1 MAAAPL
7 SLELMN
13 KLRSLAQTPIL
24 LVATDYDGTLAPI
37 VDDPLQARPLRE
49 SSVALRSLAVLANTH
64 VSIISGR
71 ALRDLAALSRFPEE
85 IHLVGSHGSEFDIG
99 FVENLTSENLQ
110 QLDSIQSGFEA
121 IAKQHEGVFLEIK
134 PASVALHYRRCAS
147 DIHEEVAAQAQAV
160 LDDISG
166 VQLKLGKL
174 VVEAL
179 VVQHNKGT
187 ALDRLRHRLA
197 AEAVLFLG
205 DDTTDEEAFARLTG
219 PDVGIKVGD
228 GDTLAQFRVADPEE
242 VAEVLGFLSEEREKW
257 VQGGGFPAIKNLSF
271 LSNGQTT
278 AVLTESAN
286 VVWLCHPRPDSAAVF
301 ADLLGGAGAGS
312 FSVRP
317 DIDASATDASATDAS
332 QSSNGQQVSN
342 GQQNKP
348 LRQRYVD
355 NTLSVETAWENM
367 QVVDFLEQSACT
379 LHRVLTGEGAAVV
392 EFVPRPDFGR
402 SHPLLELTEDGII
415 VTGGVDHMALRAP
428 GVIWTSLRGG
438 RAVGRVE
445 LSREEPVE
453 LELRLGSNDLS
464 PAPVSSVVVKEMTE
478 AHWEH
483 WADKLV
489 LPQRYTEIVR
499 RSALTLKGLCY
510 DPTGAV
516 LAAATTS
523 LPEEIGGVRNWDY
536 RYCWPRDAAMTVQAL
551 VLLGSTKEAVD
562 FMEWLSRR
570 LEDIPSPDLLRPLY
584 PVEGDMSAPEAVI
597 TTLSGYRG
605 SRPVRVGNA
614 AANQAQ
620 HDIFGSVLDLLWHL
634 VSAGAWHGPGEDT
647 AGGVALR
654 GNTWATVEAMAA
666 AVEHLWELPDHGTW
680 EERQPP
686 RHHVHSKVMCWV
698 ALDRAIKV
706 GRVIGK
712 AAGEAA
718 AGVSGAGAA
727 GAGGAAGAAGDA
739 AASVAAA
746 GATEEKLEHWQTIAD
761 RIRAEVAERGWNEK
775 VGAYTV
781 AYDDDF
787 LDAAVLLMGLYGMVE
802 PTDERYMATVD
813 LVEQRLRLGPIV
825 YRYRFDDG
833 LPGFEGGFFI
843 CACWL
848 VEALHQVGRVEEAES
863 LFEEILSK
871 LGPTGLLAEQY
882 DPATRRQL
890 GNFPQAYS
898 HLGVINAAL
907 RLTGAKDAP
916 GYD

>member
-1 MAAAPL
+1 MAASSL
-7 SLELMN
+7 SLELMS

-24 LVATDYDGTLAPI
+24 LVATDYDGTLSPI
-37 VDDPLQARPLRE
+37 VDDPLQARPMRE

-64 VSIISGR
+64 VAVISGR

-85 IHLVGSHGSEFDIG
+85 IHLVGSHGSEFDVG
-99 FVENLTSENLQ
+99 FVEDLTSGNLQ
-110 QLDSIQSGFEA
+110 QLAAIQSSFEA
-121 IAKQHEGVFLEIK
+121 IADQHKGVFLEIK
-134 PASVALHYRRCAS
+134 PASVALHYRRCAA
-147 DIHEEVAAQAQAV
+147 DIHSEVAAQAQAV
-160 LDDISG
+160 LGETSG
-166 VQLKLGKL
+166 VQVKLGKM

-205 DDTTDEEAFARLTG
+205 DDITDEEAFARLTG

-242 VAEVLGFLSEEREKW
+242 VAEALGFLSEEREKW
-257 VQGGGFPAIKNLSF
+257 VQGGGFPAIENLSF

-278 AVLTESAN
+278 AVLSEDAR

-301 ADLLGGAGAGS
+301 AKLLGGAGTGS
-312 FSVRP
+312 FAVRP
-317 DIDASATDASATDAS
+317 DIDALEASDGR
-332 QSSNGQQVSN
+332 QL
-342 GQQNKP
+342 KP
-348 LRQRYVD
+348 PRQRYV
-355 NTLSVETAWENM
+355 NHTLSVETAWESM
-367 QVVDFLEQSACT
+367 QVVDFLEHSACT
-379 LHRVLTGEGAAVV
+379 LHRVLTGEGAAIV

-402 SHPLLELTEDGII
+402 SHPLLDLAEDGII
-415 VTGGVDHMALRAP
+415 VTDGVDHMALRAP
-428 GVIWTSLRGG
+428 GVAWTSLRGG
-438 RAVGRVE
+438 RAVGRAE
-445 LSREEPVE
+445 LSRDEPVE

-464 PAPVSSVVVKEMTE
+464 PAPASSLTVKETTE
-478 AHWEH
+478 SHWEH

-523 LPEEIGGVRNWDY
+523 LPEEVGGIRNWDY

-551 VLLGSTKEAVD
+551 VLLGSTIEAVD
-562 FMEWLSRR
+562 FMEWLGRR
-570 LEDIPSPDLLRPLY
+570 LEAIGSPDLLRPLY

-647 AGGVALR
+647 SREDALREDTAGGVALR
-654 GNTWATVEAMAA
+654 GDIWGMVEGMAT

-698 ALDRAIKV
+698 ALDRAIKI

-712 AAGEAA
+712 AASET
-718 AGVSGAGAA
+718 AGA
-727 GAGGAAGAAGDA
+727 D
-739 AASVAAA
+739 
-746 GATEEKLEHWQTIAD
+746 EEKFEHWQTIAD
-761 RIRAEVAERGWNEK
+761 KIRDEVAERGWNEK

-787 LDAAVLLMGLYGMVE
+787 LDAAVLLMGLHGMAE

-813 LVEQRLRLGPIV
+813 LVEERLRLGPIV

-833 LPGFEGGFFI
+833 LPGFEGGFFL

-848 VEALHQVGRVEEAES
+848 VEALHQVGRAEEAES
-863 LFEEILSK
+863 LFDEILSK
-871 LGPTGLLAEQY
+871 LSPTGLLAEQY

-898 HLGVINAAL
+898 HLGIINAAL

>member
-1 MAAAPL
+1 MAASPL

-24 LVATDYDGTLAPI
+24 LVASDYDGTLSPI

-49 SSVALRSLAVLANTH
+49 SSAALRSLAVLANTH
-64 VSIISGR
+64 VSVISGR

-85 IHLVGSHGSEFDIG
+85 IHLVGSHGSEFDVG
-99 FVENLTSENLQ
+99 FVENLTAGNLQ
-110 QLDSIQSGFEA
+110 QLASIQRGFEA
-121 IAKQHEGVFLEIK
+121 IAEQHEGVFLEMK
-134 PASVALHYRRCAS
+134 PASVALHYRRCDA
-147 DIHEEVAAQAQAV
+147 DIHEKVAAQAQAV
-160 LDDISG
+160 LNDISG
-166 VQLKLGKL
+166 VQVKLGKM

-197 AEAVLFLG
+197 AEAVMFLG

-228 GDTLAQFRVADPEE
+228 GETLAQFRVADPEE
-242 VAEVLGFLSEEREKW
+242 VAEVLGFISEEREKW
-257 VQGGGFPAIKNLSF
+257 VQGGGFPAIENLSF

-301 ADLLGGAGAGS
+301 SRLLGGAGAGS
-312 FSVRP
+312 FAVRP
-317 DIDASATDASATDAS
+317 DIDALKA
-332 QSSNGQQVSN
+332 SNGQQL
-342 GQQNKP
+342 KP
-348 LRQRYVD
+348 PRQRYVD
-355 NTLSVETAWENM
+355 HTLSVETAWESM

-445 LSREEPVE
+445 LSRDEPVE
-453 LELRLGSNDLS
+453 LELRLDSNDLS
-464 PAPVSSVVVKEMTE
+464 PAPVSSLIVKETTE

-523 LPEEIGGVRNWDY
+523 LPEEVGGVRNWDY

-551 VLLGSTKEAVD
+551 VLLGSTKEAID

-570 LEDIPSPDLLRPLY
+570 LEAIPSPDLLRPLY

-654 GNTWATVEAMAA
+654 GNIWGVVEGMAA

-698 ALDRAIKV
+698 ALDRAIKI

-712 AAGEAA
+712 AAG
-718 AGVSGAGAA
+718 
-727 GAGGAAGAAGDA
+727 GAGGGAASNA
-739 AASVAAA
+739 TA
-746 GATEEKLEHWQTIAD
+746 GATEEKFEHWQTIAD
-761 RIRAEVAERGWNEK
+761 RIRAEVLERGWNEK

-871 LGPTGLLAEQY
+871 LSPTGLLAEQY

>member
-1 MAAAPL
+1 MAASPL

-24 LVATDYDGTLAPI
+24 LVASDYDGTLSLI

-49 SSVALRSLAVLANTH
+49 SSAALRSLAVLANTH
-64 VSIISGR
+64 VSVISGR

-85 IHLVGSHGSEFDIG
+85 IHLVGSHGSEFDVG
-99 FVENLTSENLQ
+99 FVENLTAGNLQ
-110 QLDSIQSGFEA
+110 QLASIQSGFEA
-121 IAKQHEGVFLEIK
+121 IAEQHEGVFLEMK
-134 PASVALHYRRCAS
+134 PASVALHYRRCDAG
-147 DIHEEVAAQAQAV
+147 IHEKVAAQAQAV
-160 LDDISG
+160 LNDISG
-166 VQLKLGKL
+166 VQVKLGKM

-228 GDTLAQFRVADPEE
+228 GETLAQFRVADPEE
-242 VAEVLGFLSEEREKW
+242 VAEVLCFVSEEREKW
-257 VQGGGFPAIKNLSF
+257 VQGGGFPAIENLSF

-301 ADLLGGAGAGS
+301 AELLGGAGAGS
-312 FSVRP
+312 FAVRP
-317 DIDASATDASATDAS
+317 DFDSSGA
-332 QSSNGQQVSN
+332 SNGQQP
-342 GQQNKP
+342 KP

-355 NTLSVETAWENM
+355 HTLSVETAWESM
-367 QVVDFLEQSACT
+367 QVADFLEQSACT

-392 EFVPRPDFGR
+392 EFIPRPDFGR

-445 LSREEPVE
+445 LSRDEPVE
-453 LELRLGSNDLS
+453 LELRLDSNDLS
-464 PAPVSSVVVKEMTE
+464 PARVSSLMVKETTE

-523 LPEEIGGVRNWDY
+523 LPEEVGGVRNWDY

-570 LEDIPSPDLLRPLY
+570 LEAIPSPDLLRPLY

-654 GNTWATVEAMAA
+654 GNIWEMVEGMAS

-698 ALDRAIKV
+698 ALDRAIKI

-712 AAGEAA
+712 AAG
-718 AGVSGAGAA
+718 GAGG
-727 GAGGAAGAAGDA
+727 GAGGAAGAGGG
-739 AASVAAA
+739 AASGTVGQASATGNAAA
-746 GATEEKLEHWQTIAD
+746 GATEEKFEHWQTIAD
-761 RIRAEVAERGWNEK
+761 RIRAEVLERGWNER

-871 LGPTGLLAEQY
+871 LSPTGLLAEQY

>member
-1 MAAAPL
+1 MAASSL

-13 KLRSLAQTPIL
+13 KLRSLAHTPIL
-24 LVATDYDGTLAPI
+24 LVATDYDGTLSPI
-37 VDDPLQARPLRE
+37 VEDPLQARPMRE

-64 VSIISGR
+64 VAVISGR

-85 IHLVGSHGSEFDIG
+85 IHLVGSHGSEFDVG
-99 FVENLTSENLQ
+99 FVENLTAGNLQ
-110 QLDSIQSGFEA
+110 QLAAIQSSFEA
-121 IAKQHEGVFLEIK
+121 IADQHKGVFLEIK
-134 PASVALHYRRCAS
+134 PASVALHYRRCAPEMHS
-147 DIHEEVAAQAQAV
+147 EVAAKAQSV
-160 LDDISG
+160 LNDISG
-166 VQLKLGKL
+166 VQVKLGKM

-228 GDTLAQFRVADPEE
+228 GETLAQFRVSDPEE
-242 VAEVLGFLSEEREKW
+242 VAEVLGFVSEEREKW
-257 VQGGGFPAIKNLSF
+257 MQGSGFPAIETLSF

-278 AVLTESAN
+278 AVLSDDAR

-301 ADLLGGAGAGS
+301 AELLGGAGTGTFA
-312 FSVRP
+312 VRP
-317 DIDASATDASATDAS
+317 DVSAESVGEQPS
-332 QSSNGQQVSN
+332 Q
-342 GQQNKP
+342 KP
-348 LRQRYVD
+348 IRQRYAD
-355 NTLSVETAWENM
+355 HTFTVETTWETM
-367 QVVDFLEQSACT
+367 QIEDFLDQSSCT
-379 LHRVLTGEGAAVV
+379 LHRVLTGEGVAIV

-464 PAPVSSVVVKEMTE
+464 PSPISSAVVKEMTE

-510 DPTGAV
+510 EPTGAV

-523 LPEEIGGVRNWDY
+523 LPEEVGGIRNWDY

-551 VLLGSTKEAVD
+551 VLLGSTSEAVD
-562 FMEWLSRR
+562 FMEWIGRR
-570 LEDIPSPDLLRPLY
+570 LEAIGSPDLLRPLY

-647 AGGVALR
+647 AGGVMLK
-654 GNTWATVEAMAA
+654 GDMWGVVEAMAE

-686 RHHVHSKVMCWV
+686 RHHVHSKIMCWV
-698 ALDRAIKV
+698 ALDRAIK
-706 GRVIGK
+706 IGHVV
-712 AAGEAA
+712 GEAE
-718 AGVSGAGAA
+718 GASA
-727 GAGGAAGAAGDA
+727 
-739 AASVAAA
+739 
-746 GATEEKLEHWQTIAD
+746 EKLEHWQEEAD
-761 RIRAEVAERGWNEK
+761 RIRSEVEERGWNEK

-802 PTDERYMATVD
+802 PTDERYVATVD
-813 LVEQRLRLGPIV
+813 LVEERLRLGPTV

-833 LPGFEGGFFI
+833 LPGFEGGFFL

-848 VEALHQVGRVEEAES
+848 VEALHQTGRVEEAES

-871 LGPTGLLAEQY
+871 LGTTGLLAEQY

-907 RLTGAKDAP
+907 RLTETKDAP
-916 GYD
+916 GYG

>member
-1 MAAAPL
+1 MAASPL

-24 LVATDYDGTLAPI
+24 LVASDYDGTLSLI

-49 SSVALRSLAVLANTH
+49 SSAALRSLAVLANTH
-64 VSIISGR
+64 VSVISGR

-85 IHLVGSHGSEFDIG
+85 IHLVGSHGSEFDVG
-99 FVENLTSENLQ
+99 FVENLTAGNLQ
-110 QLDSIQSGFEA
+110 QLASIQSGFEA
-121 IAKQHEGVFLEIK
+121 IAEQHEGVFLEMK
-134 PASVALHYRRCAS
+134 PASVALHYRRCAA
-147 DIHEEVAAQAQAV
+147 DIHEKVAAQAQAV
-160 LDDISG
+160 LNDISG
-166 VQLKLGKL
+166 VQVKLGKM

-228 GDTLAQFRVADPEE
+228 GETLAQFRVADPEE
-242 VAEVLGFLSEEREKW
+242 VAEVLCFVSEEREKW
-257 VQGGGFPAIKNLSF
+257 VQGGGFPAIENLSF

-301 ADLLGGAGAGS
+301 AELLGGAGAGS
-312 FSVRP
+312 FAVRP
-317 DIDASATDASATDAS
+317 DFDSSGA
-332 QSSNGQQVSN
+332 SNGQQP
-342 GQQNKP
+342 KP
-348 LRQRYVD
+348 LHQRYVD
-355 NTLSVETAWENM
+355 HTLSVETAWESM
-367 QVVDFLEQSACT
+367 QVADFLEQSACT

-392 EFVPRPDFGR
+392 EFIPRPDFGR

-445 LSREEPVE
+445 LSRDEPVE
-453 LELRLGSNDLS
+453 LELRLDSNDLS
-464 PAPVSSVVVKEMTE
+464 PARVSSLMVKETTE

-523 LPEEIGGVRNWDY
+523 LPEEVGGVRNWDY

-570 LEDIPSPDLLRPLY
+570 LEAIPSPDLLRPLY

-654 GNTWATVEAMAA
+654 GNIWEMVEGMAA

-698 ALDRAIKV
+698 ALDRAIKI

-712 AAGEAA
+712 AAG
-718 AGVSGAGAA
+718 GARG
-727 GAGGAAGAAGDA
+727 GAGGAAGAGGG
-739 AASVAAA
+739 AASGAVGQASAASGATGNAAA
-746 GATEEKLEHWQTIAD
+746 GATEEKFEHWQTIAD
-761 RIRAEVAERGWNEK
+761 RIRAEVIERGWNER

-871 LGPTGLLAEQY
+871 LSPTGLLAEQY

>member
-7 SLELMN
+7 SPELMN

-24 LVATDYDGTLAPI
+24 LVASDYDGVLAPI

-99 FVENLTSENLQ
+99 FVENLTAGNLQ
-110 QLDSIQSGFEA
+110 QLASIQSGFEA
-121 IAKQHEGVFLEIK
+121 IAEQHEGVFLEMK
-134 PASVALHYRRCAS
+134 PASVALHYRRCSS
-147 DIHEEVAAQAQAV
+147 DIHEKVAAQAQAV
-160 LDDISG
+160 LDDISD
-166 VQLKLGKL
+166 VQVKLGKM

-205 DDTTDEEAFARLTG
+205 DDTTDEEAFARLAG
-219 PDVGIKVGD
+219 PDVGIKVGE
-228 GDTLAQFRVADPEE
+228 GETLAQFRVADPEE

-257 VQGGGFPAIKNLSF
+257 VQGRGFPAIGSLSF

-301 ADLLGGAGAGS
+301 AELLGGAGTGS
-312 FSVRP
+312 FAVRP
-317 DIDASATDASATDAS
+317 DIDASEAGR
-332 QSSNGQQVSN
+332 QL
-342 GQQNKP
+342 KP

-355 NTLSVETAWENM
+355 HTLSVETEWESM

-379 LHRVLTGEGAAVV
+379 LHRVLTGEGAAIV

-415 VTGGVDHMALRAP
+415 VTGGVDHMALRSP

-445 LSREEPVE
+445 LSLDEPVE

-464 PAPVSSVVVKEMTE
+464 PAPASSLMVKETTE

-523 LPEEIGGVRNWDY
+523 LPEEVGGVRNWDY

-570 LEDIPSPDLLRPLY
+570 LEAIPSPDLLRPLY

-654 GNTWATVEAMAA
+654 GNIWGMVEGMAT

-698 ALDRAIKV
+698 ALDRAIKI
-706 GRVIGK
+706 GRIV
-712 AAGEAA
+712 
-718 AGVSGAGAA
+718 
-727 GAGGAAGAAGDA
+727 GGAAGASGA
-739 AASVAAA
+739 AD
-746 GATEEKLEHWQTIAD
+746 ATEEKFEHWQTIAN
-761 RIRAEVAERGWNEK
+761 RIRAEVIERGWNEK

-787 LDAAVLLMGLYGMVE
+787 MDAAVLLMGLYGMVE

-813 LVEQRLRLGPIV
+813 LIEQRLRLGPIV

-848 VEALHQVGRVEEAES
+848 VEALHQVGRVEEAED
-863 LFEEILSK
+863 LFDEILSK
-871 LGPTGLLAEQY
+871 LSPTGLLAEQY

-916 GYD
+916 GYG

>member
-1 MAAAPL
+1 MAAASL
-7 SLELMN
+7 SLDLMN
-13 KLRSLAQTPIL
+13 KLRALAQTPIL
-24 LVATDYDGTLAPI
+24 LVATDYDGTLSPI
-37 VDDPLQARPLRE
+37 VDDPLLARPMRE

-64 VSIISGR
+64 VAVISGR

-85 IHLVGSHGSEFDIG
+85 IHLVGSHGSEFDVG
-99 FVENLTSENLQ
+99 FVEDLTTGNLQ
-110 QLDSIQSGFEA
+110 QLAAIQSSFEA
-121 IAKQHEGVFLEIK
+121 IAAQHKGVFLEIK
-134 PASVALHYRRCAS
+134 PASVALHYRRCAPELQS
-147 DIHEEVAAQAQAV
+147 EVAAKARAV
-160 LDDISG
+160 LGETSG
-166 VQLKLGKL
+166 VQVKLGKM

-205 DDTTDEEAFARLTG
+205 DDITDEEAFARLTG
-219 PDVGIKVGD
+219 PDVSIKVGD
-228 GDTLAQFRVADPEE
+228 GETSAQFRVSDPEE
-242 VAEVLGFLSEEREKW
+242 VAEALGFLSEEREKW
-257 VQGGGFPAIKNLSF
+257 VQGGGFPSIGTLSF

-278 AVLTESAN
+278 AVLSEDAR

-301 ADLLGGAGAGS
+301 AELLGGAGAGA
-312 FSVRP
+312 FAVRP
-317 DIDASATDASATDAS
+317 DASP
-332 QSSNGQQVSN
+332 VSN
-342 GQQNKP
+342 GGQPSQRP
-348 LRQRYVD
+348 IRQRYV
-355 NTLSVETAWENM
+355 NHSFIVETAWETM
-367 QVVDFLEQSACT
+367 QVADFLEQSSCT
-379 LHRVLTGEGAAVV
+379 LHRVLTGEGAAIV

-402 SHPLLELTEDGII
+402 SHPLLELAEDGII
-415 VTGGVDHMALRAP
+415 VTDGVDHMALRAP
-428 GVIWTSLRGG
+428 GVAWTSLRGG
-438 RAVGRVE
+438 RAVGRVD
-445 LSREEPVE
+445 LSRDEPVE

-464 PAPVSSVVVKEMTE
+464 PAPASSLIVKETTE

-523 LPEEIGGVRNWDY
+523 LPEEVGGIRNWDY

-551 VLLGSTKEAVD
+551 VLLGSTEEAVD
-562 FMEWLSRR
+562 FMEWLGRR
-570 LEDIPSPDLLRPLY
+570 LEAIGSPDLLRPLY

-634 VSAGAWHGPGEDT
+634 VSADAWHGPGEGTPREDTPHEDT
-647 AGGVALR
+647 AGGVVLR
-654 GNTWATVEAMAA
+654 SDIWGMAEAMAD

-698 ALDRAIKV
+698 ALDRAIKI

-712 AAGEAA
+712 TVEGVAGAAAVGEAA
-718 AGVSGAGAA
+718 AGAA
-727 GAGGAAGAAGDA
+727 
-739 AASVAAA
+739 
-746 GATEEKLEHWQTIAD
+746 EKKFEHWQTIAD
-761 RIRAEVAERGWNEK
+761 KIRAEVAERGWNEK

-833 LPGFEGGFFI
+833 LPGFEGGFFL

-848 VEALHQVGRVEEAES
+848 VEALHQTGRVEEAES

-871 LGPTGLLAEQY
+871 LSPTGLLAEQY

-907 RLTGAKDAP
+907 RLTGGKDAP
-916 GYD
+916 GCG

>member
-1 MAAAPL
+1 MAASSL

-24 LVATDYDGTLAPI
+24 LVATDYDGTLSPI
-37 VDDPLQARPLRE
+37 VEDPLQARPLRE

-64 VSIISGR
+64 VAVISGR

-85 IHLVGSHGSEFDIG
+85 IHLVGSHGSEFDVG
-99 FVENLTSENLQ
+99 FVEDLTAGNLQ
-110 QLDSIQSGFEA
+110 QLASIQSSFEA
-121 IAKQHEGVFLEIK
+121 IADQHKGVFLEIK
-134 PASVALHYRRCAS
+134 PASVALHYRRCAAE
-147 DIHEEVAAQAQAV
+147 IHSEVAAKAQAV
-160 LDDISG
+160 LGETSG
-166 VQLKLGKL
+166 VQVKLGKM

-205 DDTTDEEAFARLTG
+205 DDITDEEAFARLTG
-219 PDVGIKVGD
+219 PDVGIKVGE
-228 GDTLAQFRVADPEE
+228 GETLAQFRVSDPEE
-242 VAEVLGFLSEEREKW
+242 VAEALGFLSEEREKW
-257 VQGGGFPAIKNLSF
+257 VQGGGFPSIETLSF

-278 AVLTESAN
+278 AVLSEDAR

-301 ADLLGGAGAGS
+301 AELLGGAGTGA
-312 FSVRP
+312 FAVRP
-317 DIDASATDASATDAS
+317 DVSAESDGEQPS
-332 QSSNGQQVSN
+332 QQ
-342 GQQNKP
+342 P
-348 LRQRYVD
+348 IRQRYV
-355 NTLSVETAWENM
+355 NRTFTVETAWETM
-367 QVVDFLEQSACT
+367 QVADFLEQSSCT
-379 LHRVLTGEGAAVV
+379 LHRVLTGEGTAIV

-402 SHPLLELTEDGII
+402 SHPLLELAEDGII
-415 VTGGVDHMALRAP
+415 VTGGVDHTALRAP
-428 GVIWTSLRGG
+428 GVTWTSLRGG

-445 LSREEPVE
+445 LSHEEPVA

-464 PAPVSSVVVKEMTE
+464 PGSVNSTVVKEMTE
-478 AHWEH
+478 THWKH

-510 DPTGAV
+510 EPTGAV

-523 LPEEIGGVRNWDY
+523 LPEEVGGIRNWDY

-551 VLLGSTKEAVD
+551 VSLGSTIEAVD
-562 FMEWLSRR
+562 FMEWLSQR
-570 LEDIPSPDLLRPLY
+570 LEAIGSPDLLRPLY

-634 VSAGAWHGPGEDT
+634 VSAGAWHGPGEDPPGEAA
-647 AGGVALR
+647 AGGAVLR
-654 GNTWATVEAMAA
+654 GDIWGMVEGMAA

-698 ALDRAIKV
+698 ALDRAIKI
-706 GRVIGK
+706 GRVIGE
-712 AAGEAA
+712 AAGGVAGEASA
-718 AGVSGAGAA
+718 AA
-727 GAGGAAGAAGDA
+727 AGGADDRAGGVASEEA
-739 AASVAAA
+739 AAAA
-746 GATEEKLEHWQTIAD
+746 EKKFEHWQMIAD
-761 RIRAEVAERGWNEK
+761 KIRAEVAERGWNEK

-787 LDAAVLLMGLYGMVE
+787 LDAAVLLMGLHGMVE

-813 LVEQRLRLGPIV
+813 LVEERLRLGPIV

-833 LPGFEGGFFI
+833 LPGFEGGFFL

-848 VEALHQVGRVEEAES
+848 VEALHQTGREEEAES

-871 LGPTGLLAEQY
+871 LSPTGLLAEQY

-898 HLGVINAAL
+898 HLGIINAAL
-907 RLTGAKDAP
+907 RLTGNKDA
-916 GYD
+916 

>member
-1 MAAAPL
+1 MAASSL

-24 LVATDYDGTLAPI
+24 LVASDYDGTLSPI
-37 VDDPLQARPLRE
+37 VEDPLQARPLRE
-49 SSVALRSLAVLANTH
+49 SSAALRSLAVLANTH
-64 VSIISGR
+64 VTIISGR

-99 FVENLTSENLQ
+99 FVENLTAENLQ
-110 QLDSIQSGFEA
+110 QLAVIQSSFEA
-121 IAKQHEGVFLEIK
+121 IAEQHEGVFLELK
-134 PASVALHYRRCAS
+134 PASVALHYRRC
-147 DIHEEVAAQAQAV
+147 DTEIHSELVAKAQAA

-166 VQLKLGKL
+166 VQVKLGKM

-179 VVQHNKGT
+179 VVPHNKGT

-228 GDTLAQFRVADPEE
+228 GETLAQFRVSDSEE
-242 VAEVLGFLSEEREKW
+242 VAEVLCFLSEEREKW
-257 VQGGGFPAIKNLSF
+257 VQGGGFPSLESLSF

-278 AVLTESAN
+278 AVLTSDAR

-301 ADLLGGAGAGS
+301 AELLGGAGTGA
-312 FSVRP
+312 FAVRP
-317 DIDASATDASATDAS
+317 DTSPE
-332 QSSNGQQVSN
+332 SNGEQPSEQ
-342 GQQNKP
+342 P
-348 LRQRYVD
+348 LRQRYID
-355 NTLSVETAWENM
+355 HTFTVETSWETM
-367 QVVDFLEQSACT
+367 QVVDFLEQSSCT
-379 LHRVLTGEGAAVV
+379 LHRVLTGEGAAIV

-402 SHPLLELTEDGII
+402 SYPLLELTEDGII

-445 LSREEPVE
+445 LSQDEPVE
-453 LELRLGSNDLS
+453 LELRLDSNDLS
-464 PAPVSSVVVKEMTE
+464 PGPINSTVVKETTE
-478 AHWEH
+478 AHWEY

-510 DPTGAV
+510 EPTGAV

-523 LPEEIGGVRNWDY
+523 LPEEVGGIRNWDY

-562 FMEWLSRR
+562 FMEWLGRR
-570 LEDIPSPDLLRPLY
+570 LEAISSPDLLHPLY

-614 AANQAQ
+614 AAHQAQ
-620 HDIFGSVLDLLWHL
+620 HDMFGNVLDLLWHL

-647 AGGVALR
+647 AGGVMLR
-654 GNTWATVEAMAA
+654 GDMWGIVENMAE

-698 ALDRAIKV
+698 ALDRAIK
-706 GRVIGK
+706 IGHVV
-712 AAGEAA
+712 GEAE
-718 AGVSGAGAA
+718 GVG
-727 GAGGAAGAAGDA
+727 
-739 AASVAAA
+739 
-746 GATEEKLEHWQTIAD
+746 TEKLEHWQEVAG
-761 RIRAEVAERGWNEK
+761 RIRSEVEECGWNEK

-787 LDAAVLLMGLYGMVE
+787 LDAAVLLMGLCGMAE
-802 PTDERYMATVD
+802 PTDERYLATVHQ
-813 LVEQRLRLGPIV
+813 VEEHLRLGPIV

-833 LPGFEGGFFI
+833 LPGFEGGFFL

-848 VEALHQVGRVEEAES
+848 VEALHQIGRVEDAES
-863 LFEEILSK
+863 LFDEILSTI
-871 LGPTGLLAEQY
+871 GTTGLLAEQY

-907 RLTGAKDAP
+907 RLTGARDAP
-916 GYD
+916 GYG

>member
-1 MAAAPL
+1 MAASPL

-24 LVATDYDGTLAPI
+24 LVASDYDGTLSLI

-49 SSVALRSLAVLANTH
+49 SSAALRSLAVLANTH
-64 VSIISGR
+64 VSVISGR

-85 IHLVGSHGSEFDIG
+85 IHLVGSHGSEFDVG
-99 FVENLTSENLQ
+99 FVENLTAGNLQ
-110 QLDSIQSGFEA
+110 QLASIQSGFEA
-121 IAKQHEGVFLEIK
+121 IAEQHEGVFLEMK
-134 PASVALHYRRCAS
+134 PASVALHYRRCDAG
-147 DIHEEVAAQAQAV
+147 IHEKVAAQAQAV
-160 LDDISG
+160 LNDISG
-166 VQLKLGKL
+166 VQVKLGKM

-228 GDTLAQFRVADPEE
+228 GETLAQFRVADPEE
-242 VAEVLGFLSEEREKW
+242 VAEVLCIVSEEREKW
-257 VQGGGFPAIKNLSF
+257 VQGGGFPAIENLSF

-301 ADLLGGAGAGS
+301 AELLGGAGAGS
-312 FSVRP
+312 FAVRP
-317 DIDASATDASATDAS
+317 DFDSSGASS
-332 QSSNGQQVSN
+332 GQQP
-342 GQQNKP
+342 KP
-348 LRQRYVD
+348 LHQRYVD
-355 NTLSVETAWENM
+355 HTLSVETAWESM
-367 QVVDFLEQSACT
+367 QVADFLEQSACT

-392 EFVPRPDFGR
+392 EFIPRPDFGR

-445 LSREEPVE
+445 LSRDEPVE
-453 LELRLGSNDLS
+453 LELRLDSNDLS
-464 PAPVSSVVVKEMTE
+464 PARVSSLMVKETTE

-523 LPEEIGGVRNWDY
+523 LPEEVGGVRNWDY

-570 LEDIPSPDLLRPLY
+570 LEAIPSPDLLRPLY

-654 GNTWATVEAMAA
+654 GNIWEMVEGMAS

-698 ALDRAIKV
+698 ALDRAIKI

-712 AAGEAA
+712 AAG
-718 AGVSGAGAA
+718 
-727 GAGGAAGAAGDA
+727 GAGGN
-739 AASVAAA
+739 AAA
-746 GATEEKLEHWQTIAD
+746 GATEEKFEHWQTIAD
-761 RIRAEVAERGWNEK
+761 RIRAEVIERGWNEK

-871 LGPTGLLAEQY
+871 LSPTGLLAEQY

-916 GYD
+916 GYN

>member
-1 MAAAPL
+1 MAASSL

-24 LVATDYDGTLAPI
+24 LVASDYDGTLSPI
-37 VDDPLQARPLRE
+37 VEDPLQARPLRE
-49 SSVALRSLAVLANTH
+49 SSAALRSLAVLANTH
-64 VSIISGR
+64 VTIISGR

-99 FVENLTSENLQ
+99 FVENLTAENLQ
-110 QLDSIQSGFEA
+110 QLAVIQSSFEA
-121 IAKQHEGVFLEIK
+121 IAEQHEGVFLEIK
-134 PASVALHYRRCAS
+134 PASVALHYRRC
-147 DIHEEVAAQAQAV
+147 DTEIHSELVAKAQAA

-166 VQLKLGKL
+166 VQVKLGKM

-179 VVQHNKGT
+179 VVPHNKGT

-228 GDTLAQFRVADPEE
+228 GETLAQFRVSDSEE
-242 VAEVLGFLSEEREKW
+242 VAEVLCFLSEEREKW
-257 VQGGGFPAIKNLSF
+257 VQGGGFPSLESLSF

-278 AVLTESAN
+278 AVLTSDAR

-301 ADLLGGAGAGS
+301 AELLGGAGTGA
-312 FSVRP
+312 FAVRP
-317 DIDASATDASATDAS
+317 DTSHE
-332 QSSNGQQVSN
+332 SNGEQPSQQ
-342 GQQNKP
+342 P
-348 LRQRYVD
+348 LRQRYID
-355 NTLSVETAWENM
+355 HTFTVETSWETM
-367 QVVDFLEQSACT
+367 QVTDFLEQSSCT
-379 LHRVLTGEGAAVV
+379 LHRVLTGEGAAIV
-392 EFVPRPDFGR
+392 EFAPRPDFGR
-402 SHPLLELTEDGII
+402 SYPLLELTEDGII

-445 LSREEPVE
+445 LSQDEPVE
-453 LELRLGSNDLS
+453 LELRLDSNDLS
-464 PAPVSSVVVKEMTE
+464 PGPINSTVVKETTE
-478 AHWEH
+478 AHWEY

-510 DPTGAV
+510 EPTGAV

-523 LPEEIGGVRNWDY
+523 LPEEVGGIRNWDY

-562 FMEWLSRR
+562 FMEWLGRR
-570 LEDIPSPDLLRPLY
+570 LEAISSPDLLHPLY

-614 AANQAQ
+614 AAHQAQ
-620 HDIFGSVLDLLWHL
+620 HDMFGNVLDLLWHL

-647 AGGVALR
+647 AGGVMLR
-654 GNTWATVEAMAA
+654 GDMWGIVEDMAE

-698 ALDRAIKV
+698 ALDRAIK
-706 GRVIGK
+706 IGHVV
-712 AAGEAA
+712 GEAE
-718 AGVSGAGAA
+718 GVG
-727 GAGGAAGAAGDA
+727 
-739 AASVAAA
+739 
-746 GATEEKLEHWQTIAD
+746 TEKLEHWQEVAG
-761 RIRAEVAERGWNEK
+761 RIRSEVEECGWNEK

-787 LDAAVLLMGLYGMVE
+787 LDAAVLLMGLCGMAE
-802 PTDERYMATVD
+802 PTDERYLATVHQ
-813 LVEQRLRLGPIV
+813 VEERLRLGPIV

-833 LPGFEGGFFI
+833 LPGFEGGFFL

-848 VEALHQVGRVEEAES
+848 VEALHQIGRVEDAES
-863 LFEEILSK
+863 LFDEILSTI
-871 LGPTGLLAEQY
+871 GTTGLLAEQY

-907 RLTGAKDAP
+907 RLTGARDAP
-916 GYD
+916 GYG

>member
-1 MAAAPL
+1 MAASSL

-24 LVATDYDGTLAPI
+24 LVATDYDGTLSPI
-37 VDDPLQARPLRE
+37 VEDPLQARPMRE

-64 VSIISGR
+64 VAVISGR

-85 IHLVGSHGSEFDIG
+85 IHLVGSHGSEFDVG
-99 FVENLTSENLQ
+99 FVEDLTAGNLQ
-110 QLDSIQSGFEA
+110 QLAAIQSSFEA
-121 IAKQHEGVFLEIK
+121 IADQHKGVFLEIK
-134 PASVALHYRRCAS
+134 PASVALHYRRCAAE
-147 DIHEEVAAQAQAV
+147 IHSEVAAKAQAV
-160 LDDISG
+160 LGETSG
-166 VQLKLGKL
+166 VQVKLGKM

-205 DDTTDEEAFARLTG
+205 DDITDEEAFARLTG

-228 GDTLAQFRVADPEE
+228 GETLAQFRVSDPEE
-242 VAEVLGFLSEEREKW
+242 VAEALGFLSEEREKW
-257 VQGGGFPAIKNLSF
+257 VQGGGFPSIETLSF

-278 AVLTESAN
+278 AVLSEDAR

-301 ADLLGGAGAGS
+301 AELLGGAGTGA
-312 FSVRP
+312 FAVRP
-317 DIDASATDASATDAS
+317 DVSAG
-332 QSSNGQQVSN
+332 SNGEQPSQ
-342 GQQNKP
+342 KP
-348 LRQRYVD
+348 IRQRYASHSF
-355 NTLSVETAWENM
+355 TVETAWETM
-367 QVVDFLEQSACT
+367 QVADFLEQSSCT
-379 LHRVLTGEGAAVV
+379 LHRVLTGEGTAIV

-428 GVIWTSLRGG
+428 GVTWTSLRGG

-445 LSREEPVE
+445 LSHEKPVE

-464 PAPVSSVVVKEMTE
+464 PSQVNSTVVKEMTE

-489 LPQRYTEIVR
+489 LPQRHTEIVR

-510 DPTGAV
+510 EPTGAV

-523 LPEEIGGVRNWDY
+523 LPEEVGGIRNWDY

-562 FMEWLSRR
+562 FMEWLGRR
-570 LEDIPSPDLLRPLY
+570 LEAISSPDLLRPLY

-634 VSAGAWHGPGEDT
+634 VSAGAWHGPGEDPPSEAA
-647 AGGVALR
+647 AGGAVLR
-654 GNTWATVEAMAA
+654 GDIWEMAEGMAA

-698 ALDRAIKV
+698 ALDRAIKI
-706 GRVIGK
+706 GRMI
-712 AAGEAA
+712 GEAA
-718 AGVSGAGAA
+718 S
-727 GAGGAAGAAGDA
+727 A
-739 AASVAAA
+739 AA
-746 GATEEKLEHWQTIAD
+746 EKKFEHWQTIAD
-761 RIRAEVAERGWNEK
+761 KIRAEVAERGWNEK

-787 LDAAVLLMGLYGMVE
+787 LDAAVLLMGLHGMVE

-813 LVEQRLRLGPIV
+813 LVEERLRLGPIV

-833 LPGFEGGFFI
+833 LPGFEGGFFL

-848 VEALHQVGRVEEAES
+848 VEALHQVGRAEEAES

-871 LGPTGLLAEQY
+871 LSPTGLLAEQY

-890 GNFPQAYS
+890 GNVPQAYS
-898 HLGVINAAL
+898 HLFIINAAL
-907 RLTGAKDAP
+907 RLTGAP
-916 GYD
+916 HEQGYG

>member
-1 MAAAPL
+1 MAASPL

-24 LVATDYDGTLAPI
+24 LVASDYDGTLSLI

-49 SSVALRSLAVLANTH
+49 SSAALRSLAVLANTH
-64 VSIISGR
+64 VSVISGR

-85 IHLVGSHGSEFDIG
+85 IHLVGSHGSEFDVG
-99 FVENLTSENLQ
+99 FVENLTAGNLQ
-110 QLDSIQSGFEA
+110 QLASIQSGFEA
-121 IAKQHEGVFLEIK
+121 IAEQHDGVFLEMK
-134 PASVALHYRRCAS
+134 PASVALHYRRCAA
-147 DIHEEVAAQAQAV
+147 DIHEKVAAQAQAV
-160 LDDISG
+160 LNDISG
-166 VQLKLGKL
+166 VQVKLGKM

-228 GDTLAQFRVADPEE
+228 GETLAQFRVADPEE
-242 VAEVLGFLSEEREKW
+242 VAEVLCFVSEEREKW
-257 VQGGGFPAIKNLSF
+257 VQGGGFPAIENLSF

-301 ADLLGGAGAGS
+301 AELLGGAGAGS
-312 FSVRP
+312 FAVRP
-317 DIDASATDASATDAS
+317 DFDSSGA
-332 QSSNGQQVSN
+332 SNGQQP
-342 GQQNKP
+342 KP
-348 LRQRYVD
+348 LHQRYVD
-355 NTLSVETAWENM
+355 HTLSVETAWESM
-367 QVVDFLEQSACT
+367 QVADFLEQSACT

-392 EFVPRPDFGR
+392 EFIPRPDFGR

-445 LSREEPVE
+445 LSRDEPVE
-453 LELRLGSNDLS
+453 LELRLDSNDLS
-464 PAPVSSVVVKEMTE
+464 PARVSSLMVKETTE

-483 WADKLV
+483 WADNLV

-523 LPEEIGGVRNWDY
+523 LPEEVGGVRNWDY

-570 LEDIPSPDLLRPLY
+570 LEAIPSPDLLRPLY

-654 GNTWATVEAMAA
+654 GNIWEMVEGMAA

-698 ALDRAIKV
+698 ALDRAIKI

-712 AAGEAA
+712 AAG
-718 AGVSGAGAA
+718 GAGG
-727 GAGGAAGAAGDA
+727 GAGGAAGAGGG
-739 AASVAAA
+739 AASGTVGQASATGNAAA
-746 GATEEKLEHWQTIAD
+746 GATEEKFEHWQTIAD
-761 RIRAEVAERGWNEK
+761 RIRAEVLERGWNEK

-863 LFEEILSK
+863 LFDEILSK
-871 LGPTGLLAEQY
+871 LSPTGLLAEQY

>member
-1 MAAAPL
+1 MAASPL

-24 LVATDYDGTLAPI
+24 LVASDYDGTLSLI

-49 SSVALRSLAVLANTH
+49 SSAALRSLAVLANTH
-64 VSIISGR
+64 VSVISGR

-85 IHLVGSHGSEFDIG
+85 IHLVGSHGSEFDVG
-99 FVENLTSENLQ
+99 FVENLTAGNLQ
-110 QLDSIQSGFEA
+110 QLASIQSGFEA
-121 IAKQHEGVFLEIK
+121 IAEQHEGVFLEMK
-134 PASVALHYRRCAS
+134 PASVALHYRRCAA
-147 DIHEEVAAQAQAV
+147 DIHEKVAAQAQAV
-160 LDDISG
+160 LNDISG
-166 VQLKLGKL
+166 VQVKLGKM

-228 GDTLAQFRVADPEE
+228 GETLAQFRVSDPEE
-242 VAEVLGFLSEEREKW
+242 VAEVLCFVSEEREKW
-257 VQGGGFPAIKNLSF
+257 VQGGGFPAIENLSF

-301 ADLLGGAGAGS
+301 AELLGGAGAGS
-312 FSVRP
+312 FAVRP
-317 DIDASATDASATDAS
+317 DFDSSGA
-332 QSSNGQQVSN
+332 SNGQQS
-342 GQQNKP
+342 KP
-348 LRQRYVD
+348 LHQRYVD
-355 NTLSVETAWENM
+355 HTLSVETAWESM
-367 QVVDFLEQSACT
+367 QVADFLEQSACT

-392 EFVPRPDFGR
+392 EFIPRPDFGR

-445 LSREEPVE
+445 LSRDEPVE
-453 LELRLGSNDLS
+453 LELRLDSNDLS
-464 PAPVSSVVVKEMTE
+464 PARVSSLMVKETTE

-523 LPEEIGGVRNWDY
+523 LPEEVGGVRNWDY

-570 LEDIPSPDLLRPLY
+570 LEAIPSPDLLRPLY

-654 GNTWATVEAMAA
+654 GNIWEMVEGMAS

-698 ALDRAIKV
+698 ALDRAIKI

-712 AAGEAA
+712 AAG
-718 AGVSGAGAA
+718 GAGS
-727 GAGGAAGAAGDA
+727 GAGGAAGAGGG
-739 AASVAAA
+739 AASGTVGQASAASGAAGNAAA
-746 GATEEKLEHWQTIAD
+746 GATEEKFEHWQTIAD
-761 RIRAEVAERGWNEK
+761 RIRAEVIERGWNEK

-863 LFEEILSK
+863 LFDEILSK
-871 LGPTGLLAEQY
+871 LSPTGLLAEQY

>member
-1 MAAAPL
+1 ML
-7 SLELMN
+7 DSLLLDR
-13 KLRSLAQTPIL
+13 LRSLAQTPIL
-24 LVATDYDGTLAPI
+24 LVATDYDGTLSPI
-37 VDDPLQARPLRE
+37 VDDPLQARPMRE
-49 SSVALRSLAVLANTH
+49 SSVALRSLAELANTH
-64 VSIISGR
+64 VAIISGR

-85 IHLVGSHGSEFDIG
+85 IHLVGSHGSEFDVG
-99 FVENLTSENLQ
+99 FVENLTAGNLQ
-110 QLDSIQSGFEA
+110 QLAAIQSSFEV
-121 IAKQHEGVFLEIK
+121 IAEQHEGVFLEVK

-147 DIHEEVAAQAQAV
+147 DIHDKVAAQAKAV

-166 VQLKLGKL
+166 VQVKLGKM

-219 PDVGIKVGD
+219 PDVGIKVGS
-228 GDTLAQFRVADPEE
+228 GETLAQFCVKDPQE
-242 VAEVLGFLSEEREKW
+242 VAEALGFLSEEREKW
-257 VQGGGFPAIKNLSF
+257 IQGAGFPAIETLSF
-271 LSNGQTT
+271 LSNGKTT
-278 AVLTESAN
+278 AVLSEDAR
-286 VVWLCHPRPDSAAVF
+286 VVWLCYPRPDSAAVF
-301 ADLLGGAGAGS
+301 AELLGGAGTGTFA
-312 FSVRP
+312 VRP
-317 DIDASATDASATDAS
+317 EVSEKSS
-332 QSSNGQQVSN
+332 GQS
-342 GQQNKP
+342 P
-348 LRQRYVD
+348 IRQRYI
-355 NTLSVETAWENM
+355 NHTFSVETTWESM
-367 QVVDFLEQSACT
+367 QVVDFLEQSTST
-379 LHRVLTGEGAAVV
+379 LHRVLTGEGTAIV

-438 RAVGRVE
+438 KAVGRVE
-445 LSREEPVE
+445 LGEPVE
-453 LELRLGSNDLS
+453 LELRLDSNDLS
-464 PAPVSSVVVKEMTE
+464 PRSSSSVVVKEMTE
-478 AHWEH
+478 AHWEQ

-489 LPQRYTEIVR
+489 LPQQYTEIVR

-510 DPTGAV
+510 EPTGAV

-523 LPEEIGGVRNWDY
+523 LPEEVGGLRNWDY

-551 VLLGSTKEAVD
+551 VLLGSTNEAVD
-562 FMEWLSRR
+562 FVEWLCRR
-570 LEDIPSPDLLRPLY
+570 LEAISSPDLLRPLY

-620 HDIFGSVLDLLWHL
+620 HDIFGSVLDLIWDLI
-634 VSAGAWHGPGEDT
+634 SAGAWHGPGEDT
-647 AGGVALR
+647 AGGVMLR
-654 GNTWATVEAMAA
+654 GDIWKTVEAMAE
-666 AVEHLWELPDHGTW
+666 AVERLWELPDHGTW

-698 ALDRAIKV
+698 ALDRAMK
-706 GRVIGK
+706 IGSIV
-712 AAGEAA
+712 GEAA
-718 AGVSGAGAA
+718 
-727 GAGGAAGAAGDA
+727 DA
-739 AASVAAA
+739 Q
-746 GATEEKLEHWQTIAD
+746 KLKHWQEMAN
-761 RIRAEVAERGWNEK
+761 RIRSEVTERGWNEK

-802 PTDERYMATVD
+802 PTDERYIATVD

-843 CACWL
+843 CGCWL
-848 VEALHQVGRVEEAES
+848 VEALYQVGRVEEAES
-863 LFEEILSK
+863 LFDEILSK
-871 LGPTGLLAEQY
+871 VGITGLLAEQY

-898 HLGVINAAL
+898 HLGIINAAL
-907 RLTGAKDAP
+907 RLTGAKGEMNP
-916 GYD
+916 G